1 MIVNGTELN
10 TGEVTDGKPYESEQH
25 ANILKDVSRQVRF
38 VQEYVKTGEGKVILG
53 EHDGDTLVQIMTHL
67 MGFYEE
73 LGTWTADERLRVAD
87 MKNAMDSHFAQ
98 SYVDVKSLQG
108 ETNETAR
115 MKAKLITSKEQEAL
129 DTAKRDLE
137 VIDRWRKALHGYWD
151 TAGRALS
158 HEKSLQYMNRGNGS
172 QPL

>member
-1 MIVNGTELN
+1 MIVNGVEMD
-10 TGEVTDGKPYESEQH
+10 TGEEISQKPYETEQH
-25 ANILKDVSRQVRF
+25 ANILKDISRQVRF
-38 VQEYVKTGEGKVILG
+38 VQEYVKNADGKILLG
-53 EHDGDTLVQIMTHL
+53 EHDGDTLVNIMTHL

-98 SYVDVKSLQG
+98 SYVDIKKLQD

-129 DTAKRDLE
+129 DSAKRDLE
-137 VIDRWRKALHGYWD
+137 VIDRWRKAIHGYWD

-158 HEKSLQYMNRGNGS
+158 HEKSLQYMNR
-172 QPL
+172 

>member
-1 MIVNGTELN
+1 MD
-10 TGEVTDGKPYESEQH
+10 TGEEITTKPYETEQH

-38 VQEYVKTGEGKVILG
+38 VQEYVKNADGKILLG
-53 EHDGDTLVQIMTHL
+53 EHDGDTLVNIMTHL

-87 MKNAMDSHFAQ
+87 MKNAMDNHFAQ
-98 SYVDVKSLQG
+98 SYVDIKSLQG

-115 MKAKLITSKEQEAL
+115 MKAKLVTSKEQEAL

-158 HEKSLQYMNRGNGS
+158 HEKSLQYMNRGTN
-172 QPL
+172 PL